1 LSLRLVCV
9 DTSFLVALERRE
21 GGALE
26 KMRELAD
33 RGEAVYVTAVSVA
46 EFYRGAY
53 GSRDSVKAVRDV
65 RGLLELFAVLDLD
78 YESGRLWGELA
89 EAMKSDMIGD
99 RDLFVASIALANR
112 QGVVTGNL
120 RHFERVPGL
129 VVEGW

>member
-1 LSLRLVCV
+1 MVCV
-9 DTSFLVALERRE
+9 DTCFLVALERRE

-33 RGEAVYVTAVSVA
+33 RGEVVYVTAVSVA

-53 GSRDSVKAVRDV
+53 GSRDRVKALRDAKD
-65 RGLLELFAVLDLD
+65 LLELFAVLNLD

-89 EAMKSDMIGD
+89 ETMKSGAIGD
-99 RDLFVASIALANR
+99 RDLFIASIALVNKQA
-112 QGVVTGNL
+112 VITGN
-120 RHFERVPGL
+120 RKHFERVPGL